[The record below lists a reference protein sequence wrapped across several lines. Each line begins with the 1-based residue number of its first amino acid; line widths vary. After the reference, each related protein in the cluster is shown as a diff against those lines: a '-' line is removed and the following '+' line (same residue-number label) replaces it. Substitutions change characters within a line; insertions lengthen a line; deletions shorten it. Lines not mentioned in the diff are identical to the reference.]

1 MSRTSPCL
9 EGTKIKESPVVMAPP
24 RSRGLADEI
33 TNWLRES
40 ILRGHFVP
48 GQHLLEEEL
57 ADKFE
62 VSRGPVREA
71 LVQLEHEGLVMLRRH
86 RGAFVARLS
95 PEVAQEIYSLQ
106 LALERLAA
114 QSAVQKATK
123 EDWAALQQMIE
134 TMKEAHNRGLTRQEA
149 ADLDVRFHDLVYHS
163 AHHERLWGFW
173 SNLRSQ
179 VYILLLSAMSN
190 DSDYSIGLADSHA
203 LVLDALR
210 TRNSNLAVRIV
221 EDHIARG
228 FDNVRKSYVQ
238 HTDAKTRTTLTSSQ
252 QSSSPLK
259 EDNKAQIT

>member
-1 MSRTSPCL
+1 MNST
-9 EGTKIKESPVVMAPP
+9 VMAQT
-24 RSRGLADEI
+24 RSRGLSDEI

-57 ADKFE
+57 ADKFD

-95 PEVAQEIYSLQ
+95 PEVAQEVYSLQ

-114 QSAVQKATK
+114 QSAVQKATQ
-123 EDWAALQQMIE
+123 EDWTTLQQVIDS
-134 TMKEAHNRGLTRQEA
+134 MKEAHDMGMSRQEA
-149 ADLDVRFHDLVYHS
+149 ADLDVRFHDLVYRS

-190 DSDYSIGLADSHA
+190 DPDYSIGLADSHT

-221 EDHIARG
+221 EDHVGRE
-228 FDNVRKSYVQ
+228 FENVRKSYLQ
-238 HTDAKTRTTLTSSQ
+238 NTDANNTTVLSSGQ
-252 QSSSPLK
+252 ESSARLNK
-259 EDNKAQIT
+259 DNEVQIS